1 MRTAFFIEETSS
13 VTIGA
18 ADPRD
23 AGVELFCYHGQ
34 ATPAVG
40 KHALDPG
47 IYLIVS
53 NGSMG
58 IDGVRGSIQVV
69 ANNKDDWPDPSPHLV
84 GLEPGASTA
93 SIKEFLTVAKDES
106 LDG

>member
-1 MRTAFFIEETSS
+1 MRTAFFIQESS
-13 VTIGA
+13 NVTIRA
-18 ADPRD
+18 EDPRD
-23 AGVELFCYHGQ
+23 GSVELYSYHGDV
-34 ATPAVG
+34 TPAVG

-53 NGSMG
+53 NGTMG
-58 IDGVRGSIQVV
+58 IEGVRGNIQIV

-93 SIKEFLTVAKDES
+93 SVKEFLTVAKDES